1 MITTYCYKHVKL
13 APRGSCSK
21 RRVLMFALHLIG
33 KQLLPPLLPASDWIN
48 TDVSRRCSCLRNNN
62 LSRLQPVRLRNNDSE
77 GDESLT
83 CELKNRLFFKLCLE
97 DGDFMPADVSNIKP
111 PLLGL
116 AKPLNSEP
124 SHLMVSWRK
133 TP

>member
-1 MITTYCYKHVKL
+1 M
-13 APRGSCSK
+13 S
-21 RRVLMFALHLIG
+21 
-33 KQLLPPLLPASDWIN
+33 
-48 TDVSRRCSCLRNNN
+48 NNN